1 MVHTV
6 QSSFFT
12 HGRSYSQHK
21 YLAGGLYQVIVNTED
36 GESYEYEVEAD
47 TFAEATKMAE
57 DLANDLM
64 ADITYIEV
72 YNEAHL

>member
-12 HGRSYSQHK
+12 HGRLYNQHK

-72 YNEAHL
+72 YDEAHL